1 MVTAMAALL
10 RIVAIDSCAIVAF
23 GFIAFASDEATQGS
37 SKQVQRINQAM
48 DDPAPT
54 ASAEQARQKR
64 HGKVRET
71 IDDANDILLKPFAG
85 VVDSHDTW
93 VRRLVPTVLAL
104 LAYGLGLTLLA
115 NVLPKRRARSTGGDW
130 RAAT

>member
-10 RIVAIDSCAIVAF
+10 RIVAIISCAIVAI

-37 SKQVQRINQAM
+37 SKQVQRIQQAM
-48 DDPAPT
+48 DDPAPS
-54 ASAEQARQKR
+54 ASAEQTRQKR
-64 HGKVRET
+64 HGMVREK

-85 VVDSHDTW
+85 VVGSNDLW
-93 VRRLVPTVLAL
+93 VRRIVPTVLAL

-115 NVLPKRRARSTGGDW
+115 NALPKRRSRSTGGDW

>member
-10 RIVAIDSCAIVAF
+10 RLIAIVSCAIVAI
-23 GFIAFASDEATQGS
+23 GFVAFASDAATEGS

-48 DDPAPT
+48 DDPAPST
-54 ASAEQARQKR
+54 SAEQTRQKR

-71 IDDANDILLKPFAG
+71 IDDANDVLLKPFAG
-85 VVDSHDTW
+85 VVGSSDLW
-93 VRRLVPTVLAL
+93 VRRGVPTLLAL
-104 LAYGLGLTLLA
+104 LTYGLGLTLLA
-115 NVLPKRRARSTGGDW
+115 NALPKRRSRSTGGDW